1 MLDAFG
7 ERLSDLRKSRNLTMR
22 EMAKMLNIA
31 ISTYAG
37 YESGDR
43 EPNLNVITQL
53 AKFYGVSVD
62 YLVLG
67 KSGND
72 MSLEFDL
79 KAALQKQQVM
89 FDGVPLSEED
99 RRKVED
105 VLTGLFWEALRRKQ
119 DRSKE

>member
-1 MLDAFG
+1 
-7 ERLSDLRKSRNLTMR
+7 MR